1 MGVVLVAVAV
11 LSCNIYTELMRSLL
25 LIEIFIC
32 VRFVLVIPNV

>member
-11 LSCNIYTELMRSLL
+11 LSCNIHTELMRSLL
-25 LIEIFIC
+25 LIG